1 VQVTHLERR
10 VHTFQVGHN
19 LLALF
24 STVDCHINAV
34 GTLAL
39 MGVLLIWYSMEWPGR
54 VASLSAG
61 GDAVDCYVVCTA
73 AAATSVAMETSGQV
87 SH

>member
-1 VQVTHLERR
+1 MQVTHLERR

-61 GDAVDCYVVCTA
+61 GDAVVCTA